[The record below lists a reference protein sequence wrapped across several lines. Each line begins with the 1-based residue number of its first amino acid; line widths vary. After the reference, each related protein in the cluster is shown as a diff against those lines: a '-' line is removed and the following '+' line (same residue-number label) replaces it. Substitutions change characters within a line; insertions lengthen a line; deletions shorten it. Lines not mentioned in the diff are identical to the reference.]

1 MSSSML
7 MQEQHSD
14 YLTILYEILS
24 AVSWL
29 QQTTAAGS
37 QIVRQLDF
45 TAGESCSGFAITT
58 TEQRTMI
65 AQMYATYV

>member
-1 MSSSML
+1 M
-7 MQEQHSD
+7 
-14 YLTILYEILS
+14 LS

-45 TAGESCSGFAITT
+45 TAGESCSGFVVTT
-58 TEQRTMI
+58 TQHRTKT
-65 AQMYATYV
+65 AQMYATHMCGKTKGKLVTSYQKDSV